1 MLTCLLCAFPFYFQ
15 SPSFS
20 SVSLAGVL
28 NVPSD
33 DVAGSSSGIL
43 RHEIGRL
50 MCQDIALR
58 LSAILP
64 LMLSCA
70 DLGDDSGL

>member
-1 MLTCLLCAFPFYFQ
+1 MLTCLLCAFLFYFQ
-15 SPSFS
+15 STLAFS

-28 NVPSD
+28 NVLSD

-50 MCQDIALR
+50 MCRTL
-58 LSAILP
+58 LSIFQP
-64 LMLSCA
+64 SHH
-70 DLGDDSGL
+70 